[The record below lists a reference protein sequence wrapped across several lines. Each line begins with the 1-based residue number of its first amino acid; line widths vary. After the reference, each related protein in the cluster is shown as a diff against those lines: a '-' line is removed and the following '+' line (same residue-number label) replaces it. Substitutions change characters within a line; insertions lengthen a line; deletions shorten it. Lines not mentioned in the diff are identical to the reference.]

1 MTLLSYHSLS
11 LSLIA
16 LETMR
21 LLVQDCLMGIPGL
34 FYMPLLD
41 LSLSHILPEISQ
53 TVETTEIANCSLLKF
68 SFWKSMILF

>member
-21 LLVQDCLMGIPGL
+21 LLFQDCLMSTRGL

-41 LSLSHILPEISQ
+41 LKLSHILPEISQ
-53 TVETTEIANCSLLKF
+53 SVETSEIANGSLLKF